1 MTWPSSNLPSGN
13 LPLRNLPSGNLPSG
27 TLLALSVCLIGSLAC
42 SGSSPPGGT
51 GQAGTGSPEGAAG
64 TSGAAGTGGGQAG
77 DGGPGAAGTTG
88 GVAGTG
94 GGAGTSGVAGGG
106 GAGTSGAAGGGA
118 GMGAAG
124 TTGAAGTGGKAGTG
138 AAGTTGVAGSNG
150 AAGTTGAA
158 GAGADPCGTPPW
170 RALNVTAQPGLH
182 AHGGNA
188 ALDTRAKPIGKLS
201 VNLGVSG
208 AGFSSWLV
216 KRGYHGLGASFPAC
230 AAPNLGGSRD
240 TVGNCRINTEWGA
253 IKTSV
258 VTTVQNLAKSNPE
271 EDWGYFLTKDGTDV
285 RWGDVAFT
293 GVSHGATTA
302 AIIGRIGVCAWRLVS
317 CAGPRD
323 NTCGKGPFTLPYN
336 PASPPFDP
344 NCATSE
350 IASWLDQPSKTPM
363 DRFYVI
369 DGVTDGEYGDIMF
382 NVERTKYPGQPVQ
395 FDVANPVLTGTNRF
409 VSMGGGHL
417 DFLNAADTVKPT
429 NTNLVLDI
437 AFAIPPENQNPNF

>member
-1 MTWPSSNLPSGN
+1 MTTLVRLPVRS
-13 LPLRNLPSGNLPSG
+13 
-27 TLLALSVCLIGSLAC
+27 LALSACLVGLVAC
-42 SGSSPPGGT
+42 SASSPPGGA
-51 GQAGTGSPEGAAG
+51 GQAGTGAPSGAAGTGSSGAAGTGSGQAGDGGGPGAAG
-64 TSGAAGTGGGQAG
+64 TSGAAGI
-77 DGGPGAAGTTG
+77 
-88 GVAGTG
+88 
-94 GGAGTSGVAGGG
+94 GGG
-106 GAGTSGAAGGGA
+106 GAGTSGAAGGGVAGTNGGAGNGAAGTGPAGAGAAGTTGKAGNGGA

-124 TTGAAGTGGKAGTG
+124 TAGAAGT
-138 AAGTTGVAGSNG
+138 NG

-170 RALNVTAQPGLH
+170 RALNVTAPAGLH
-182 AHGGNA
+182 NHGSNA
-188 ALDTRAKPIGKLS
+188 AVDTRAKPIGKLS

-216 KRGYHGLGASFPAC
+216 KRGYHSLGSSYPAC
-230 AAPNLGGSRD
+230 AAPNLGAGRD
-240 TVGNCRINTEWGA
+240 AVGNCRIGTEWSA

-258 VTTVQNLAKSNPE
+258 VNTVKSLAASNPE

-363 DRFYVI
+363 DRFYMI

-382 NVERTKYPGQPVQ
+382 NVERTRYPGMPVQ
-395 FDVANPVLTGTNRF
+395 FDAPNAVLTGTNRF
-409 VSMGGGHL
+409 ISMGGGHL
-417 DFLNAADTVKPT
+417 DFLNAADNIKPPGTVA
-429 NTNLVLDI
+429 VLNI